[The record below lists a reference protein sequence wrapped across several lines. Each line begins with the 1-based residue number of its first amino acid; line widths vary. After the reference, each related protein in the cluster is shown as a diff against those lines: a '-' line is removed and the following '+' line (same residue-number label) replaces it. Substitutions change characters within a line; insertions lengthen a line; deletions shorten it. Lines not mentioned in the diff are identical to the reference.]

1 MTDRRQIVDD
11 FVTML
16 NETVSSSI
24 EQNIS
29 FERLSSARNI
39 LLLQSGP
46 VKFVE
51 DAIKRIE
58 QVNQDVAYVIMGT
71 DKCVN
76 IGQDN
81 PRWRVSYISH
91 NKRFD
96 DSDIETLK
104 EVIKEKAVD
113 TLLFFNNFV
122 SSVDFSNVEHLASF
136 AEDKVAVYSYS
147 YVQQELNRHVDIAGH
162 IYGGILYK
170 NIVEW
175 FENSGEWRNAK

>member
-1 MTDRRQIVDD
+1 MTDRRQIVDN

-16 NETVSSSI
+16 NETVSGSV
-24 EQNIS
+24 EQNIA
-29 FERLSSARNI
+29 FDKLSSARNI

-51 DAIKRIE
+51 DVIKRIE

-76 IGQDN
+76 IGQAHPDL
-81 PRWRVSYISH
+81 RVSYISH

-96 DSDIETLK
+96 DGDIEMLK
-104 EVIKEKAVD
+104 EVIKEKAID
-113 TLLFFNNFV
+113 ALLFLNNFV
-122 SSVDFSNVEHLASF
+122 SSVDFSNVEHIVSF
-136 AEDKVAVYSYS
+136 VEDTVAVYSYS
-147 YVQQELNRHVDIAGH
+147 YVQQELNRYVDISGH
-162 IYGGILYK
+162 LYGEILYK

-175 FENSGEWRNAK
+175 FENSGEWRKEK

>member
-16 NETVSSSI
+16 NETVSNSI

-29 FERLSSARNI
+29 FEQLSSARNI

-58 QVNQDVAYVIMGT
+58 QVNHDVAYVIMGT

-76 IGQDN
+76 ISQDN
-81 PRWRVSYISH
+81 PCWRVSYISH

-122 SSVDFSNVEHLASF
+122 SSVDFSNVEHLVSF

-147 YVQQELNRHVDIAGH
+147 YVQQELNKHVDIAGH